1 MKRHRGMKPQ
11 DIFSTA
17 WQITWDNKIL
27 LVFGFFAALT
37 IGDNSSSFMQGSSW
51 FFQSIGSLFSS
62 NVLVSVSMI
71 VFALIFWVLGMLAR
85 ISIVREVAVLD
96 VRKPK
101 PVPPIKESLRSSL
114 KYLRRIFL
122 MQLLVLSPIL
132 VFSLLTYIFT
142 KPVSNGFPNMVN
154 QSNFAGFFVSIFL
167 GAAIGIL
174 IAILFTTIDAFAF
187 RGIVLEELDVK
198 NSIKNAIQII
208 RTNLK
213 FIFQLG
219 IICAIVGG
227 MFSFILVAAMSPLL
241 LVMIKPLTQTVSQC
255 TTYQGSAQ
263 AMANCMQHLGT
274 NPTIVTVNVIMGII
288 GGLVLSIWATLRSAS
303 FTLAYIKFIESKK
316 PA

>member
-1 MKRHRGMKPQ
+1 MKKHRGMKPQ

-37 IGDNSSSFMQGSSW
+37 LGDNSSSFMQGGSW
-51 FFQSIGSLFSS
+51 FFQNIGSFFSS
-62 NVLVSVSMI
+62 NVLVTFLMLVS
-71 VFALIFWVLGMLAR
+71 ALIFWVLGVLAR
-85 ISIVREVAVLD
+85 ISIVREVAALD

-101 PVPPIKESLRSSL
+101 PVPPIKESLSSSL
-114 KYLRRIFL
+114 KYLVRVLL

-132 VFSLLTYIFT
+132 VFSLMTYIFT
-142 KPVSNGFPNMVN
+142 KPLSNGFPNSVN
-154 QSNFAGFFVSIFL
+154 QSNFAVFFTGIFL
-167 GAAIGIL
+167 GAGIGIL
-174 IAILFTTIDAFAF
+174 ITILFTTIDAFAF

-208 RTNLK
+208 RANLK

-219 IICAIVGG
+219 VICAIVGG
-227 MFSFILVAAMSPLL
+227 IFSFILVAAISPLL
-241 LVMIKPLTQTVSQC
+241 LVMMKTLTQTVSQC
-255 TTYQGSAQ
+255 AAYQGNAQ
-263 AMANCMQHLGT
+263 AMANCMQQLGT
-274 NPTIVTVNVIMGII
+274 NPTIVAVNVIVGIL

-303 FTLAYIKFIESKK
+303 FTLAYKKFTESKK